1 MGEVPSALSGLPK
14 SVSRREVLSVAGAAA
29 SVLVSGCSDSVLSND
44 SEGEGDTIE
53 IMVEN
58 RTEDLATI
66 GVRIE
71 DDEGEL
77 LVSHVYELEPGHLD
91 SSAGIETTPSTV
103 TVFTPAG
110 NSATWQYTPDL
121 DIDCDGEDIGI
132 TLQADGS
139 IDSWYAC

>member
-1 MGEVPSALSGLPK
+1 MVEMPSALPALTE
-14 SVSRREVLSVAGAAA
+14 SVSRRDVLA
-29 SVLVSGCSDSVLSND
+29 STGVIASIPVSGCSDFVLSSN

-58 RTEDLATI
+58 RSEELATI
-66 GVRIE
+66 GVRVE
-71 DDEGEL
+71 DEAGEPMF
-77 LVSHVYELEPGHLD
+77 SRVYELEPGHLD
-91 SSAGIETTPSTV
+91 SSAGIETAPSTV
-103 TVFTPAG
+103 TVFTPEG
-110 NSATWQYTPDL
+110 NSATWSYAPDL